1 MAATSPAS
9 RVTLRRAATVIEQVH
24 GRTSHVSNVFSKI
37 AQWTAQQ
44 CGRASTFIIACIIII
59 VWGVSGPVFN
69 YSDTWQLII
78 NTGTTIVT
86 FLMVFLMQN
95 TQNRDT
101 VSIQLKLDE
110 LIRANENARNAMLS
124 LEDLT
129 EEQLKRIK
137 ATFAT
142 LADTVAPRTP
152 RARTKR
158 ASTSSEASEKVG
170 QAQEK
175 VLERCQCA

>member
-1 MAATSPAS
+1 MAKPHLSATFS
-9 RVTLRRAATVIEQVH
+9 QV
-24 GRTSHVSNVFSKI
+24 
-37 AQWTAQQ
+37 AQWIAQQ
-44 CGRASTFIIACIIII
+44 CGRASTFILACVIII
-59 VWGVSGPVFN
+59 VWAVSGPVFA

-142 LADTVAPRTP
+142 LAESPSDAHRKL
-152 RARTKR
+152 AE
-158 ASTSSEASEKVG
+158 ASEDLEEASEKVG

-175 VLERCQCA
+175 VLGAAGRVMEPARAHDIAKAS

>member
-1 MAATSPAS
+1 MAEHRVS
-9 RVTLRRAATVIEQVH
+9 RV
-24 GRTSHVSNVFSKI
+24 FSTI

-44 CGRASTFIIACIIII
+44 CGRASTFITACVVII
-59 VWGVSGPVFN
+59 VWAVTGPVFG

-129 EEQLKRIK
+129 EDQLRRIK
-137 ATFAT
+137 ATFAQ
-142 LADTVAPRTP
+142 LADTPTAVHGKVAE
-152 RARTKR
+152 AHEHL
-158 ASTSSEASEKVG
+158 AEASEKV
-170 QAQEK
+170 EK
-175 VLERCQCA
+175 ARERMQDAINSAPASSPAHDNANAA

>member
-1 MAATSPAS
+1 MADHSIS
-9 RVTLRRAATVIEQVH
+9 
-24 GRTSHVSNVFSKI
+24 SVFSRI
-37 AQWTAQQ
+37 AQWTANQ
-44 CGRASTFIIACIIII
+44 CGRASTFITACIIII
-59 VWGVSGPVFN
+59 VWAVTGPVFG

-129 EEQLKRIK
+129 EDQLKRIK
-137 ATFAT
+137 ATFAHLSESPPAAT
-142 LADTVAPRTP
+142 QRKLA
-152 RARTKR
+152 
-158 ASTSSEASEKVG
+158 EASEHLADAGANVE
-170 QAQEK
+170 ATQEK
-175 VLERCQCA
+175 VLNAAVEAPLSSRAHDKANAA

>member
-1 MAATSPAS
+1 MQDHRLSA
-9 RVTLRRAATVIEQVH
+9 
-24 GRTSHVSNVFSKI
+24 VFSQV

-44 CGRASTFIIACIIII
+44 CGRASTFILACVIIL
-59 VWGVSGPVFN
+59 VWAVTGPVFN

-137 ATFAT
+137 ATFAR
-142 LADTVAPRTP
+142 LADPPVEAQRKL
-152 RARTKR
+152 AE
-158 ASTSSEASEKVG
+158 ASEELEAASEKVE
-170 QAQEK
+170 QAKED
-175 VLERCQCA
+175 VLDAAQSAMQPARAHDNANAA

>member
-1 MAATSPAS
+1 MAHDSPSVMFS
-9 RVTLRRAATVIEQVH
+9 R
-24 GRTSHVSNVFSKI
+24 I
-37 AQWTAQQ
+37 AQWTAHQ
-44 CGRASTFIIACIIII
+44 CGRAATFALACFVII
-59 VWGVSGPVFN
+59 VWGVTGPVFN

-101 VSIQLKLDE
+101 ASIQLKLDE

-129 EEQLKRIK
+129 EEQLKHIKSTFARLAEPPAAAQQDLVEASDHLEK
-137 ATFAT
+137 ATQKMQQAH
-142 LADTVAPRTP
+142 
-152 RARTKR
+152 
-158 ASTSSEASEKVG
+158 EKV
-170 QAQEK
+170 AEA
-175 VLERCQCA
+175 VADNP